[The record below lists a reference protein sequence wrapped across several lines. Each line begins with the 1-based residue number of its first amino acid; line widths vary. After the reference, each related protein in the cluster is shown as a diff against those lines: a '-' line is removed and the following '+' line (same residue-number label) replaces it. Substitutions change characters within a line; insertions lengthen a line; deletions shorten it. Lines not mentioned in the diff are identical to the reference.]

1 MIKFILLLFNSVHF
15 TSYGFTLRLNLH
27 LVIQLF
33 VFQIIVGSCSA
44 LIKEESDNPKVAE
57 NLTVYLPDFS
67 SGAIKSLLCLMYT
80 GKESITTSYG
90 LICLFLIFDEF
101 TSLFISVLDFQ
112 GQVAMSVALENLS
125 NYCQH

>member
-1 MIKFILLLFNSVHF
+1 MKYDKHRLYQYDFVNDKIYIVIIQF
-15 TSYGFTLRLNLH
+15 YGFTLRLNLH

-90 LICLFLIFDEF
+90 LI
-101 TSLFISVLDFQ
+101 
-112 GQVAMSVALENLS
+112 
-125 NYCQH
+125 